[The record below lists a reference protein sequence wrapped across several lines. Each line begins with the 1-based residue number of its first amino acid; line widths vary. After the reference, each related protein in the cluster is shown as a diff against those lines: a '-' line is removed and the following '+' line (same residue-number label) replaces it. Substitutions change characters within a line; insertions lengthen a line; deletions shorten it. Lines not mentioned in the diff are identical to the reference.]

1 VSLGSSLDLQQRSAP
16 QLWLLSLEG
25 GDLGCLSIAERSWGF
40 GLPDR
45 QRSRYF
51 QSRALL
57 RGQLAELLGCASA
70 EVPLHSPPGQPPL
83 LGAGLG
89 WVSLSHSG
97 AGLLIG
103 YSGSPIGVDLECIAR
118 PIDPAGLMR
127 RFYPE
132 KEQAQL
138 RDLTGEEL
146 RRVVLV
152 SWVLK
157 EAAIK
162 WRHRTLAAELAQWC
176 YDHSSGS
183 LLNLSDGAKP
193 DHSSAL
199 QQDWRWAAVGEGCS
213 GLMLQSPVQSEER
226 GSLKKEEG

>member
-1 VSLGSSLDLQQRSAP
+1 MSLGSSLDLPQRLAP
-16 QLWLLSLEG
+16 QLWLSSLEG
-25 GDLGCLSIAERSWGF
+25 GDPGCLSSDERSWGLA
-40 GLPDR
+40 LPDR

-57 RGQLAELLGCASA
+57 RRQLAELFGCAGA

-103 YSGSPIGVDLECIAR
+103 YSGSPIGVDLESTAR
-118 PIDPAGLMR
+118 PMEPAGLMR

-138 RDLTGEEL
+138 RDLTGVEL
-146 RRVVLV
+146 RRAVLN

-193 DHSSAL
+193 DHSSDL
-199 QQDWRWAAVGEGCS
+199 QLDWRWAAVGEGCA
-213 GLMLQSPVQSEER
+213 GLMLQSPGHPEER
-226 GSLKKEEG
+226 GG

>member
-1 VSLGSSLDLQQRSAP
+1 MSLGSSLDLPQRLAP
-16 QLWLLSLEG
+16 QLWLRSLEG
-25 GDLGCLSIAERSWGF
+25 GELGYLSMAERIWGLA
-40 GLPDR
+40 LPDR

-57 RGQLAELLGCASA
+57 RQQLAEVLGCAGAS
-70 EVPLHSPPGQPPL
+70 VPLHSPPGQPPL

-103 YSGSPIGVDLECIAR
+103 YSGSPIGVDLESTAR
-118 PIDPAGLMR
+118 PMEPAGLMR

-138 RDLTGEEL
+138 RDLTGAEL
-146 RRVVLV
+146 RRAVLN

-176 YDHSSGS
+176 YDHRSGS

-193 DHSSAL
+193 DHSSDL
-199 QQDWRWAAVGEGCS
+199 QLDWRWAAVGEGCA
-213 GLMLQSPVQSEER
+213 GLMLQSSRQSEKMM
-226 GSLKKEEG
+226 GNKHI

>member
-1 VSLGSSLDLQQRSAP
+1 MAALA
-16 QLWLLSLEG
+16 LLPTDEW
-25 GDLGCLSIAERSWGF
+25 SWGL
-40 GLPDR
+40 GLPEL

-57 RGQLAELLGCASA
+57 RQQLADVLGCAGA
-70 EVPLHSPPGQPPL
+70 AVPLHSPPGLPPL
-83 LGAGLG
+83 LGNGLG

-103 YSGSPIGVDLECIAR
+103 YSGSPIGVDLESTAR
-118 PIDPAGLMR
+118 PIEPAGLMR

-132 KEQAQL
+132 PEQAQL
-138 RDLTGEEL
+138 RDLTGEAL
-146 RRVVLV
+146 RQAVLN

-176 YDHSSGS
+176 YDHTSGS
-183 LLNLSDGAKP
+183 LQNLSDGAKP

-199 QQDWRWAAVGEGCS
+199 QQDWRWAAVGEGCA
-213 GLMLQSPVQSEER
+213 GLMLHSPGQAEKLLGQQGR
-226 GSLKKEEG
+226 

>member
-1 VSLGSSLDLQQRSAP
+1 MSLGSSLDLPQRPAP
-16 QLWLLSLEG
+16 QLWLRCLEG
-25 GDLGCLSIAERSWGF
+25 GDLGCLSTDEWSWGL
-40 GLPDR
+40 GLPEL

-57 RGQLAELLGCASA
+57 RQQLAEVLGCAGA
-70 EVPLHSPPGQPPL
+70 AVPLHSPPGQPPL
-83 LGAGLG
+83 LGNGLG

-103 YSGSPIGVDLECIAR
+103 YSGSPIGVDLESTAR
-118 PIDPAGLMR
+118 PIEPAGLMR

-132 KEQAQL
+132 PEQAQL
-138 RDLTGEEL
+138 GDLTGEEL
-146 RRVVLV
+146 RRAVLN

-176 YDHSSGS
+176 YDHVSGS
-183 LLNLSDGAKP
+183 LQNLSDGAKP

-199 QQDWRWAAVGEGCS
+199 QQDWRWAAVGEGCA
-213 GLMLQSPVQSEER
+213 GLMLHSPGQAEKLLGQQGR
-226 GSLKKEEG
+226 

>member
-1 VSLGSSLDLQQRSAP
+1 MSLGSSLDLPLRLAP
-16 QLWLLSLEG
+16 QLWLGSLEG
-25 GDLGCLSIAERSWGF
+25 GDLGCLSMAERSWGLA
-40 GLPDR
+40 LPDR

-57 RGQLAELLGCASA
+57 RRQLAEFLGCAAA

-103 YSGSPIGVDLECIAR
+103 YSGTPIGVDLESTAR
-118 PIDPAGLMR
+118 PMEPAGLMR

-138 RDLTGEEL
+138 RDLTGAEL
-146 RRVVLV
+146 RRAVLH

-162 WRHRTLAAELAQWC
+162 WRHRSLAAELAQWC

-193 DHSSAL
+193 DHSSDL
-199 QQDWRWAAVGEGCS
+199 QLDWRWAAVGDGCA
-213 GLMLQSPVQSEER
+213 GLMLQSSRQPEKVM
-226 GSLKKEEG
+226 GNKHI

>member
-1 VSLGSSLDLQQRSAP
+1 MDLPQRPAP
-16 QLWLLSLEG
+16 QLWLRYLEG
-25 GDLGCLSIAERSWGF
+25 GDLGCLSTDEWSWGL
-40 GLPDR
+40 GLPEL

-57 RGQLAELLGCASA
+57 RQQLADVLGCAGA
-70 EVPLHSPPGQPPL
+70 AVPLHSPPGLPPL
-83 LGAGLG
+83 LGNGLG

-103 YSGSPIGVDLECIAR
+103 YSGYRIGVDLESTAR
-118 PIDPAGLMR
+118 PIEPAGLMR

-132 KEQAQL
+132 LEQAQL
-138 RDLTGEEL
+138 GDLTGEEL
-146 RRVVLV
+146 RRAVLN

-162 WRHRTLAAELAQWC
+162 WRHRTLAAELSQWC
-176 YDHSSGS
+176 YDHTSGS
-183 LLNLSDGAKP
+183 LQNLSDGAKP

-199 QQDWRWAAVGEGCS
+199 QQDWRWAAVGEGCA
-213 GLMLQSPVQSEER
+213 GLMLQSPGQPEELMGR
-226 GSLKKEEG
+226 QGA

>member
-1 VSLGSSLDLQQRSAP
+1 MSLVSSLDLSQRPAP
-16 QLWLLSLEG
+16 QLWLRSLEG
-25 GDLGCLSIAERSWGF
+25 GDLGCLSMAERSWGLA
-40 GLPDR
+40 LPDR

-57 RGQLAELLGCASA
+57 RQQLAEVLGCAGA
-70 EVPLHSPPGQPPL
+70 AVPLHSPPGLPPL
-83 LGAGLG
+83 LGNGLG

-103 YSGSPIGVDLECIAR
+103 YSGSPIGVDLESTAR
-118 PIDPAGLMR
+118 PMEPAGLMR

-138 RDLTGEEL
+138 RDLTGAEL
-146 RRVVLV
+146 RRAVLN

-176 YDHSSGS
+176 YDHCSGS

-193 DHSSAL
+193 DHSSDL
-199 QQDWRWAAVGEGCS
+199 QLDWRWAAVGEGCA
-213 GLMLQSPVQSEER
+213 GLMLQSSRQSEKMM
-226 GSLKKEEG
+226 GNKHI

>member
-1 VSLGSSLDLQQRSAP
+1 MSLGSSLDLPQRLAP
-16 QLWLLSLEG
+16 QLWLRSLEG
-25 GDLGCLSIAERSWGF
+25 GDLGCLSMAERSWGSA
-40 GLPDR
+40 LPEL

-51 QSRALL
+51 QSRGLL
-57 RGQLAELLGCASA
+57 RRQLAELLGCAAA

-103 YSGSPIGVDLECIAR
+103 YSGSPIGVDLESTAR
-118 PIDPAGLMR
+118 PIEPAGLMR

-138 RDLTGEEL
+138 QDLTGAEL
-146 RRVVLV
+146 RRAVLH

-162 WRHRTLAAELAQWC
+162 WRHRSLAAELAQWC

-193 DHSSAL
+193 DHSSDL
-199 QQDWRWAAVGEGCS
+199 QLDWRWAAVGDGCA
-213 GLMLQSPVQSEER
+213 GLMLQSSRQPEKVM
-226 GSLKKEEG
+226 GNKHI

>member
-1 VSLGSSLDLQQRSAP
+1 MSLGSSLDLLQRPAP
-16 QLWLLSLEG
+16 QLWLRSLEG
-25 GDLGCLSIAERSWGF
+25 SDLCCLSSAERSWGSA
-40 GLPDR
+40 LPELH
-45 QRSRYF
+45 RSRYF
-51 QSRALL
+51 KSRALL
-57 RGQLAELLGCASA
+57 RQQLAELFGCSSA
-70 EVPLHSPPGQPPL
+70 ELPLHSPPGQPPL

-103 YSGSPIGVDLECIAR
+103 YSGSPIGVDLESTTR
-118 PIDPAGLMR
+118 PIEPAGLMR

-138 RDLTGEEL
+138 RDLIGAEL
-146 RRVVLV
+146 RQAVLS

-176 YDHSSGS
+176 YDHCTGS
-183 LLNLSDGAKP
+183 LLNLIDGAKP

-199 QQDWRWAAVGEGCS
+199 HQGWRWAAVGEGCAA
-213 GLMLQSPVQSEER
+213 LMLGSPGQPDNR
-226 GSLKKEEG
+226 GAKKAPS

>member
-1 VSLGSSLDLQQRSAP
+1 MSLDSSLDLPQRQGP
-16 QLWLLSLEG
+16 QLWLHSLEG
-25 GDLGCLSIAERSWGF
+25 GDSGCLSSDERSWGSA
-40 GLPDR
+40 LPEL

-57 RGQLAELLGCASA
+57 RRQLAELLGCAAA

-103 YSGSPIGVDLECIAR
+103 YSGSPIGVDLESTAR
-118 PIDPAGLMR
+118 PMEPAGLMR

-138 RDLTGEEL
+138 RDLTGAEL
-146 RRVVLV
+146 RRAVLN

-193 DHSSAL
+193 DHSSDL
-199 QQDWRWAAVGEGCS
+199 QLDWRWAAVGEGCA
-213 GLMLQSPVQSEER
+213 GLMLQSPGQPEER
-226 GSLKKEEG
+226 GG

>member
-1 VSLGSSLDLQQRSAP
+1 VILGSSLDLPQCPAP
-16 QLWLLSLEG
+16 LLWLSSLEG
-25 GDLGCLSIAERSWGF
+25 GDQGCLSSDERSWGSA
-40 GLPDR
+40 LPEL

-57 RGQLAELLGCASA
+57 RLKLAERLSCTGA
-70 EVPLHSPPGQPPL
+70 EVQLHSPPGQPPL
-83 LGAGLG
+83 LEAGLG

-103 YSGSPIGVDLECIAR
+103 YSSSPIGVDLESTAR

-132 KEQAQL
+132 IEKAQL
-138 RDLTGEEL
+138 QDLTGEEL
-146 RRVVLV
+146 RRAVLN

-162 WRHRTLAAELAQWC
+162 WRHRTLATELVQWC
-176 YDHSSGS
+176 YDHSCGS
-183 LLNLSDGAKP
+183 LLNLSDGTRP

-199 QQDWRWAAVGEGCS
+199 QGCWRWAAVGEGCA
-213 GLMLQSPVQSEER
+213 GLMLQSPGQPVQAA
-226 GSLKKEEG
+226 

>member
-1 VSLGSSLDLQQRSAP
+1 VSLGSSLDLPQRPAP
-16 QLWLLSLEG
+16 QLWLRYLEG
-25 GDLGCLSIAERSWGF
+25 GDLGCLSMAERGWGLA
-40 GLPDR
+40 LPDR

-57 RGQLAELLGCASA
+57 RQQLAEVLGCAGAS
-70 EVPLHSPPGQPPL
+70 VPLHSPPGQPPL
-83 LGAGLG
+83 LGDGLG
-89 WVSLSHSG
+89 WVNLSHSG

-103 YSGSPIGVDLECIAR
+103 YSGSPIGVDLESTAR
-118 PIDPAGLMR
+118 PVEPAGLMR

-132 KEQAQL
+132 TEQAQL
-138 RDLTGEEL
+138 RHLSGAEL
-146 RRVVLV
+146 RRAVLT

-193 DHSSAL
+193 DHSSDL
-199 QQDWRWAAVGEGCS
+199 QLDWRWAAVGEGCA
-213 GLMLQSPVQSEER
+213 GLMLQSPGQAEEAA
-226 GSLKKEEG
+226 